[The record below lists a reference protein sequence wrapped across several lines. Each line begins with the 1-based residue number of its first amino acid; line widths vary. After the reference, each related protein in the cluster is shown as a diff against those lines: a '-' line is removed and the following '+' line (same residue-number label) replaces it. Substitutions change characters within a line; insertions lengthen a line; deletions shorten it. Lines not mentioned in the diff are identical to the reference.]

1 MIKKYNSNKIIES
14 YRSYK
19 ISDICRIFIEK
30 KLHPQTIR
38 KWIKECGL
46 EAFEHKGDFYIYGAI
61 LKEFLK
67 TYNNKNNKTL
77 TDNQFKCQKCKK
89 IDIAKDNIITK
100 TEERENG
107 NIVIFGICI
116 YCNYEMR
123 KFLSKN
129 RKDELQKIFNQ
140 MQPMTREDSSGSNSK
155 TNIENVNKIEVS
167 ESISKKIRKNKV
179 KIDNQP
185 TLFDFI
191 DV

>member
-1 MIKKYNSNKIIES
+1 MKKKYNTNKIIES

-19 ISDICRIFIEK
+19 ISDICRIFIKK

-67 TYNNKNNKTL
+67 TYNNKNKKTL

-89 IDIAKDNIITK
+89 IDIAKDNITTK

-123 KFLSKN
+123 KFWSKN
-129 RKDELQKIFNQ
+129 RKNELLEIFNQ
-140 MQPMTREDSSGSNSK
+140 KQVMTREDSLNTPNK
-155 TNIENVNKIEVS
+155 TNIENNQIIQVS
-167 ESISKKIRKNKV
+167 ESIVKKTKKNKV

>member
-1 MIKKYNSNKIIES
+1 MKKKYNTNKIIES

-67 TYNNKNNKTL
+67 QYNNRNKQSL
-77 TDNQFKCQKCKK
+77 QDNEFKCQKCKQ
-89 IDIAKDNIITK
+89 IGILKDNLVTEVKEQKNQNLIIY
-100 TEERENG
+100 G
-107 NIVIFGICI
+107 F
-116 YCNYEMR
+116 CNCGYR
-123 KFLSKN
+123 THKFWSKH
-129 RKDELQKIFNQ
+129 RKDEIQKIFNQ
-140 MQPMTREDSSGSNSK
+140 MELATREDSSNSHNK
-155 TNIENVNKIEVS
+155 TNIENNQIIQAS
-167 ESISKKIRKNKV
+167 ESIVKKTRNNKV

>member
-1 MIKKYNSNKIIES
+1 MKKKYNTNKIIES

-46 EAFEHKGDFYIYGAI
+46 EAFEYKGDFYIYGAI

-67 TYNNKNNKTL
+67 QYNNKNKQSL
-77 TDNQFKCQKCKK
+77 QDNEFKCQKCKQ
-89 IDIAKDNIITK
+89 IGTLKDNLITEIKEQKNQNLIIY
-100 TEERENG
+100 G
-107 NIVIFGICI
+107 F
-116 YCNYEMR
+116 CNCDYR
-123 KFLSKN
+123 THKFWSKH

-140 MQPMTREDSSGSNSK
+140 MQLATREDSSDGNSK

-167 ESISKKIRKNKV
+167 ESLVKKTRKNKV